1 MKGAKKVKY
10 EANTWLAAEKF
21 FKTIANAQTK
31 GTNGKLNVVGDMFLN
46 SKVWSYNQQRCTGI
60 HQVNNLNY
68 VVSTSGVNLDDDEL
82 SVLME
87 NFQDIKDILNG
98 KKAHLRGIKR
108 KCDMNDE
115 VTVYTPK
122 WFLGMKPMNNGP
134 SVDYY
139 SEGDARNAG
148 MAMEPQLGHDYPKG
162 SGVPIL
168 EIVEHQREPM
178 DKVDILYLIFLYTI
192 DRKIQQKVKDQCE
205 ACQVHSDSQ
214 PDHCKSG
221 NCLDEEFDYIEIF
234 FKIVKAEL
242 STCDLVNVF
251 DITRMQMNVKTV
263 NLKFLARAAIK
274 WVPDDL
280 ILKDLHTGFG
290 DVFLKP
296 VMDMIRDGYDAV
308 VRDVYDTVISKK

>member
-21 FKTIANAQTK
+21 FKTVANAQAK
-31 GTNGKLNVVGDMFLN
+31 GTNVKLNVAGNMFLISN
-46 SKVWSYNQQRCTGI
+46 VWAYNQQRYTGI
-60 HQVNNLNY
+60 HEVNNLNY
-68 VVSTSGVNLDDDEL
+68 VISNSGVNLDDDEW
-82 SVLME
+82 SVLMD
-87 NFQDIKDILNG
+87 NFQGIKDILNG

-108 KCDMNDE
+108 KCDINDE

-134 SVDYY
+134 LVDYY
-139 SEGDARNAG
+139 SEEDAHNAG
-148 MAMEPQLGHDYPKG
+148 MAMEPQLGRDYPKG
-162 SGVPIL
+162 SGVPML

-178 DKVDILYLIFLYTI
+178 DEVDMMYLIFLYTI

-214 PDHCKSG
+214 ADHCKSS
-221 NCLDEEFDYIEIF
+221 NCLDEEFNYIEMF
-234 FKIVKAEL
+234 YKIVKAEL
-242 STCDLVNVF
+242 NTCDLVNIF
-251 DITRMQMNVKTV
+251 DVTRMQMNVKPV
-263 NLKFLARAAIK
+263 NSKILARAAIK

-280 ILKDLHTGFG
+280 ILKDLQTSFG

-308 VRDVYDTVISKK
+308 VRDVCDSNISK